1 MTLLPEQEDQIRRY
15 LMGVATPDEV
25 EQVETDL
32 LRGDESVERLRLIED
47 ELITDYALGALEQ
60 RERELLEENFFS
72 TPDRLERLMVARE
85 LVKQVS
91 AYGKLGTAE
100 EIEEARTGDK
110 SWASPQT
117 WKWMIATFR
126 SGQVRWKIA
135 VYAALVVGVGLGIWS
150 LRQGYRKTEVDAR
163 LDKGMVALNQAYR
176 ERRLVKARITE
187 LQHAPFRETRGGTE
201 ADGEQAGIDLPAR
214 RRAFDLL
221 DDAVR
226 ENQTAGAAGAA
237 GAVGTPEA
245 AAAAHHA
252 MGRFHLARK
261 NFDDAIAEFE
271 AALKTA
277 PNDARLHSDLGAAF
291 MEKSDLEASGKSGR
305 DPRTL
310 DRSLE
315 HLNRAI
321 ELDNSLLEPLFNRAL
336 LRQNLGQLFQ
346 AKEDWDNYLKNDAT
360 SPWAEEARRNL
371 KLIEER
377 NKKVAQREEG
387 LFVAFQ
393 QAHQAGDE
401 ERVWSV
407 FSRGHFRLGNHIASR
422 LIDETLALA
431 QEGRAQDALA
441 RWQALSDLGAL
452 AERKSGDRY
461 VADLARVY
469 RPSSA
474 ARARALAEARS
485 LFKEAFKNY
494 SDSRHSQAIT
504 KYGQAQT
511 IFRGQGDL
519 GEALLSE
526 YQIGF
531 CYLQQADLRRGLES
545 LNEAAQASEARAYK
559 WLQSLALNGLANAQ
573 QRLTEYSNA
582 IPTCRRA
589 LQLAREIGDENGRL
603 RSLSILTGLYER
615 LGKFRESWRVA
626 QECLGLS
633 EKIAADQSQVVI
645 FYSISARCFYSMGLY
660 SAALDYARETLRLAE
675 TMNSPWVMSRYLTNT
690 GLAYA
695 RLGKYEEA
703 IEYIKRGMRIGQN
716 AQPEALARETT
727 AYTALYLGQTY
738 RLSGDGAEAAAM
750 IEQAADFYREK
761 DDPLLLQR
769 VTKERLLGQIARG
782 EETEARNSLR
792 SVIALYEETRARIP
806 DESDRNSFFAR
817 EQSVYDIAIDFTAAR
832 PDGAREA
839 FEYSE
844 TSRARSLLAAFQNR
858 QQAGAMP
865 GIPEPRFSGVAS
877 PLTLSGIQSRM
888 PERTQL
894 LQYAALADKLIIWV
908 VTPRRFEQI
917 IVKVPLAKLT
927 GLATD
932 YLAQISGPDGGEN
945 QRWRQKAEELY
956 DILLQP
962 VAPLIEPNKQICIVP
977 DKILNRLPYGALIS
991 RAEGRYLIEDYLPT
1005 YAPSASLFVLCA
1017 EEANRKS
1024 GQSPEHLLSVGNPS
1038 FDRRVFPDLEDLPAA
1053 ARESEEIAKF
1063 YPSHLLLVGPDAKKK
1078 AVLREMERAEV
1089 IHLATHYDPNPTS
1102 PLFSR
1107 LVLAAETEI
1116 GGQASQRK
1124 GALLTGEIYRLD
1136 LRHGRLAV
1144 LSACQTWA
1152 EDYLNGEG
1160 AVGVSRP
1167 FLAAGVPVVI
1177 SSLWKIDSPATR
1189 NLMIEFHRIRK
1200 TQKLP
1205 SAEALRAA
1213 QLGMLRGA
1221 EPAYRHP
1228 YYWASFIVAGGY
1240 SSF

>member
-15 LMGVATPDEV
+15 LMGVAPPDEV

-32 LRGDESVERLRLIED
+32 LRGDENVERLRLIED

-72 TPDRLERLMVARE
+72 TPVRRERLMIARE
-85 LVKQVS
+85 MVKQVS
-91 AYGKLGTAE
+91 AYGNLGTAE
-100 EIEEARTGDK
+100 GMEEARTRAR
-110 SWASPQT
+110 SWAAPQT

-135 VYAALVVGVGLGIWS
+135 VYAALVVGVGLGLWS

-163 LDKGMVALNQAYR
+163 LEKGMVALNQAYH

-187 LQHAPFRETRGGTE
+187 LQYAPFRETRGGPD

-226 ENQTAGAAGAA
+226 ENQTTEAAGAA
-237 GAVGTPEA
+237 EAVGSTGA

-277 PNDARLHSDLGAAF
+277 PNDARLHSDLGATL
-291 MEKSDLEASGKSGR
+291 MEKSDLEALGKSGR
-305 DPRTL
+305 DPRML

-321 ELDNSLLEPLFNRAL
+321 ELDYSLLEPLFNRAL

-346 AKEDWDNYLKNDAT
+346 AKEDWDNYLKKDAA

-377 NKKVAQREEG
+377 NKKVSQREEG

-401 ERVWSV
+401 ELVWSV
-407 FSRGHFRLGNHIASR
+407 FSRSHFRLGNHIAAR

-441 RWQALSDLGAL
+441 RWQVLSDLGAL

-469 RPSSA
+469 SPSSA
-474 ARARALAEARS
+474 ARARELAEARI
-485 LFKEAFKNY
+485 LMKDAYKIF
-494 SDSRHSQAIT
+494 SDSRLSQAIT
-504 KYGQAQT
+504 KFGQAQA
-511 IFRGQGDL
+511 IFRRQGDL

-526 YQIGF
+526 YRIGF
-531 CYLQQADLRRGLES
+531 CYLQQADTRRSLES
-545 LNEAAQASEARAYK
+545 FNEVAQASEAREYK

-573 QRLTEYSNA
+573 VRLTEYSNA
-582 IPTCRRA
+582 IAICRRA
-589 LQLAREIGDENGRL
+589 HQLAREIGDENGRL
-603 RSLSILTGLYER
+603 RSLNMLTGLYER
-615 LGKFRESWRVA
+615 LGKFREAWRVA

-633 EKIAADQSQVVI
+633 EKIAADQSQVI
-645 FYSISARCFYSMGLY
+645 GFYSISARCFYSLGLY
-660 SAALDYARETLRLAE
+660 SAALDYAQETLRLAE
-675 TMNSPWVMSRYLTNT
+675 TMNSPRVMSRNLMNT
-690 GLAYA
+690 GLVYA

-703 IEYIKRGMRIGQN
+703 IEYIGRGKRIGQG
-716 AQPEALARETT
+716 AQSEAQAREMT
-727 AYTALYLGQTY
+727 AYTALFLGQTY
-738 RLSGDGAEAAAM
+738 RLSGAGAEAATM
-750 IEQAADFYREK
+750 IEQAADFCREK
-761 DDPLLLQR
+761 DDPPLFQL
-769 VTKERLLGQIARG
+769 VAKERLLVQIARG

-832 PDGAREA
+832 PDGGREA

-844 TSRARSLLAAFQNR
+844 TSRARSLLDAFHNR
-858 QQAGAMP
+858 HQSGASTA
-865 GIPEPRFSGVAS
+865 IPESRFSGVAS
-877 PLTLSGIQSRM
+877 PLTLSEIQSRM

-894 LQYAALADKLIIWV
+894 LQYAALEDKLIIWL
-908 VTPRRFEQI
+908 VTPRRFEQRT
-917 IVKVPLAKLT
+917 VTVPLSKLT

-932 YLAQISGPDGGEN
+932 YLAQISGPGGGDN
-945 QRWRQKAEELY
+945 QRWRPKAEELY
-956 DILLQP
+956 NILLQP

-977 DKILNRLPYGALIS
+977 DKILNRLPYAALIS
-991 RAEGRYLIEDYLPT
+991 RAMGRYLIEDYMLT
-1005 YAPSASLFVLCA
+1005 YAPSASLFVLCS

-1038 FDRRVFPDLEDLPAA
+1038 FDHRAFPDLEDLPAA
-1053 ARESEEIAKF
+1053 ARESQEIVKF
-1063 YPSHLLLVGPDAKKK
+1063 YPSYRLLVGPEAKKNV
-1078 AVLREMERAEV
+1078 VLREMERAEV
-1089 IHLATHYDPNPTS
+1089 IHLATH
-1102 PLFSR
+1102 
-1107 LVLAAETEI
+1107 
-1116 GGQASQRK
+1116 
-1124 GALLTGEIYRLD
+1124 
-1136 LRHGRLAV
+1136 
-1144 LSACQTWA
+1144 
-1152 EDYLNGEG
+1152 
-1160 AVGVSRP
+1160 
-1167 FLAAGVPVVI
+1167 
-1177 SSLWKIDSPATR
+1177 
-1189 NLMIEFHRIRK
+1189 
-1200 TQKLP
+1200 
-1205 SAEALRAA
+1205 
-1213 QLGMLRGA
+1213 
-1221 EPAYRHP
+1221 
-1228 YYWASFIVAGGY
+1228 
-1240 SSF
+1240 